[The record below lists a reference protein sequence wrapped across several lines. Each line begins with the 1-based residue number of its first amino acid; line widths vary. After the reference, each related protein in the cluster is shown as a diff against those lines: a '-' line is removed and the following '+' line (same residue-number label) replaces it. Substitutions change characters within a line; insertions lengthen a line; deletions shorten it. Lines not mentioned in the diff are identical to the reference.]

1 MKNLKPEIQIY
12 TVRRVIYLLPQTT
25 CHILHTSSY
34 KMRIFIGSELSTPF
48 FPLHESYGDQIQQMG
63 KTNGSNLKQLICQKC
78 AVPRVATWSLST
90 PVLQGISLQQQ
101 CQTPFTR
108 VATYSQL
115 LSFVSLFLRLSTKN
129 KTLAGSAGP
138 ILALGPYVWHLCFS
152 VPPTIFCVSYCQP
165 RVLTEF

>member
-1 MKNLKPEIQIY
+1 M
-12 TVRRVIYLLPQTT
+12 
-25 CHILHTSSY
+25 
-34 KMRIFIGSELSTPF
+34 IFIGSELSTPIF
-48 FPLHESYGDQIQQMG
+48 SLHESYGDQIQQMG
-63 KTNGSNLKQLICQKC
+63 KTNGSNLQQVYYWGTATSTANVPKC
-78 AVPRVATWSLST
+78 VVPRVATWSLST

-115 LSFVSLFLRLSTKN
+115 SSFGSLFLRLSTKN

-152 VPPTIFCVSYCQP
+152 VLPTIFCVSYCQP